1 MDTAAAA
8 VFGDLEGDRA
18 RVRKINARKEESEK
32 KKIWSGKSGK
42 SEREW
47 RGAERSTNLKERIS
61 SGRVIKSENQ

>member
-42 SEREW
+42 SERE
-47 RGAERSTNLKERIS
+47 
-61 SGRVIKSENQ
+61 